1 MKLFRAKT
9 RIKSNYELYTLL
21 ENKDLI
27 EFTNDKKYFKD
38 LNKDNKIQ
46 ITEIDFKN
54 NKAVTV
60 ALNRFNREECRTL
73 SDFIVDKKQCENILK
88 FALEQQDIKKQ
99 NELILTFTTEKEWI
113 EVKKLFK
120 SILEKVNFDEET
132 LYYSEE

>member
-1 MKLFRAKT
+1 MKLFRAKNK
-9 RIKSNYELYTLL
+9 IESNYELYTLV
-21 ENKDLI
+21 ENKELI
-27 EFTNDKKYFKD
+27 EFISDKRYFNDLK
-38 LNKDNKIQ
+38 NDNEIQ
-46 ITEIDFKN
+46 IMEIDFNN

-60 ALNRFNREECRTL
+60 ALNRFNREQCRTL